1 MYSIKNQDAWNP
13 LTHSI
18 HLIKRKHCL
27 LLEKEKRKPL
37 SYISSK
43 SQIGQKQEKRE
54 MLCGEAQIQTGWV
67 KNSSASVLPSL
78 HAAVIGQKLG
88 QNFETAERW
97 NEVGAFPSLRKTETL
112 HLGAKK
118 CRSHQLKDTSWT
130 HWGKSGKNWS
140 VTRNLSEPRT

>member
-1 MYSIKNQDAWNP
+1 MLSIKNEDAWNA

-18 HLIKRKHCL
+18 HLIKRKHWL
-27 LLEKEKRKPL
+27 LGKGKRKPL
-37 SYISSK
+37 SSISSE
-43 SQIGQKQEKRE
+43 SEISQKQEKRE

-97 NEVGAFPSLRKTETL
+97 NEVGAVPSLRKTETL
-112 HLGAKK
+112 HLGART

-130 HWGKSGKNWS
+130 HWGKSGKNSS